1 MLGDN
6 YTEAGKTVVY
16 RRRSR
21 LLDDAFLEDEKSAN
35 NIPGNIPI
43 NLESSSHDSPIC
55 SSGSGEINQNCNIP
69 CSAGGKNETMVQT
82 TSKKDNSINGSG
94 GDIPVKKDATESAVT
109 MVTNRCFDL
118 TTHNN
123 QHEFNENIMY
133 RKQKFVAEWLQNS
146 SNIPKGKTNSVLDVD
161 AAIENNIKELD
172 FENNNSTEASFSS
185 SSAQLK
191 QNNSNE
197 SISNHAQQAFSHVDQ
212 LKHDKILLENSCE
225 SSEEI
230 DDDSSALAGL
240 SKCNVDDDDED
251 EASNVDLAQME
262 YNVRKFLL
270 KQHEWSMTSVFQTD
284 DLNDL
289 YSDDDEDE
297 PIFVRRTETNL

>member
-6 YTEAGKTVVY
+6 YAEAGKTVIY

-21 LLDDAFLEDEKSAN
+21 LLDDAFLEDEKS

-43 NLESSSHDSPIC
+43 NLESSHDSPIGL
-55 SSGSGEINQNCNIP
+55 SSSCGGESNHNNIP
-69 CSAGGKNETMVQT
+69 CSSSNDKNEMQT
-82 TSKKDNSINGSG
+82 TNKDNSINSSS
-94 GDIPVKKDATESAVT
+94 DEHIQKKDAAELT
-109 MVTNRCFDL
+109 MTNRCFDL
-118 TTHNN
+118 TTHN
-123 QHEFNENIMY
+123 QIELNENIMY

-146 SNIPKGKTNSVLDVD
+146 SNIPKGKSSVLDVD

-172 FENNNSTEASFSS
+172 FENNNSNEASFSS
-185 SSAQLK
+185 SSMQLK
-191 QNNSNE
+191 QNDSSE
-197 SISNHAQQAFSHVDQ
+197 SISNHAQQTYLDQ
-212 LKHDKILLENSCE
+212 LKHDKILLENSGE

-230 DDDSSALAGL
+230 DDDSSTMAVLRKG
-240 SKCNVDDDDED
+240 DDDC
-251 EASNVDLAQME
+251 SNVDLAQME